1 MDRWIAA
8 EKPCNPLRP
17 MMVKFG
23 IVRSMLRCIA
33 TSLALALAGCGNT
46 QAPADSSVTSGA
58 SPASRG
64 DLGTLTY
71 RAVDILLAGAPDV
84 GASTPLVVA
93 TISDVQD
100 IETSSAL
107 GNIVADM
114 IRTRLVQDGH
124 SASEMRLRNAVSF
137 SKKQGEFMLA
147 RNRHA
152 LMPPPSAAAIVTGT
166 YAAGFDKV
174 YVSLK
179 LISVTDAHILAGAD
193 FAVSLLDVVGLLP
206 QARSP

>member
-1 MDRWIAA
+1 
-8 EKPCNPLRP
+8 

-114 IRTRLVQDGH
+114 IRTRLVH
-124 SASEMRLRNAVSF
+124 RRCACA
-137 SKKQGEFMLA
+137 
-147 RNRHA
+147 
-152 LMPPPSAAAIVTGT
+152 MP
-166 YAAGFDKV
+166 
-174 YVSLK
+174 
-179 LISVTDAHILAGAD
+179 
-193 FAVSLLDVVGLLP
+193 
-206 QARSP
+206 

>member
-1 MDRWIAA
+1 
-8 EKPCNPLRP
+8 
-17 MMVKFG
+17 MMARRGTVL
-23 IVRSMLRCIA
+23 LRCIA
-33 TSLALALAGCGNT
+33 VSLALAVAGCGDT

-58 SPASRG
+58 SPANRG

-124 SASEMRLRNAVSF
+124 SASEMRLRSAVSF
-137 SKKQGEFMLA
+137 IKKQGEFMLA
-147 RNRHA
+147 RNRLA
-152 LMPPPSAAAIVTGT
+152 LTPPPNAAAIVTGT
-166 YAAGFDKV
+166 YAVGFGKV

-179 LISVTDAHILAGAD
+179 LISVTDARILAGAD

>member
-1 MDRWIAA
+1 MARRGTV
-8 EKPCNPLRP
+8 L
-17 MMVKFG
+17 
-23 IVRSMLRCIA
+23 LRCIA
-33 TSLALALAGCGNT
+33 VSLALAVAGCGDT

-58 SPASRG
+58 SPANRG

-124 SASEMRLRNAVSF
+124 SASEMRLRSAVSF
-137 SKKQGEFMLA
+137 IKKQGEFMLA
-147 RNRHA
+147 RNRLA
-152 LMPPPSAAAIVTGT
+152 LMPPPNAAAIVTGT
-166 YAAGFDKV
+166 YAVGFGKV

-179 LISVTDAHILAGAD
+179 LISVTDARILAGAD